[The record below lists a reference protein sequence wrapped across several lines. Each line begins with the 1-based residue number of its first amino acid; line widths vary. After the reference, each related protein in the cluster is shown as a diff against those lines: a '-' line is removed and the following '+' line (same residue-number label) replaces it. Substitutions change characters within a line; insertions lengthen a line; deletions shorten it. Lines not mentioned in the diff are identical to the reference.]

1 MPCRVRSWCMNRRT
15 VGFGSCA
22 TTSVTGRPSCT
33 RKRAPTSHP
42 PKCPVGITT
51 PRPSAR
57 AAWSGAGSGTSR
69 VSGRGRGPHCSMLSV
84 TERANSANT
93 RYASRRSTS
102 HGRRPRT
109 CRWLRSTVRRCW
121 RAIAKT
127 IAAIAGGE
135 PRFHHSGPHTQPSSA
150 KRRQPPLSKRS
161 AARSR
166 PTSIGA
172 PAYPSP
178 RAGASSGGARHPHRG
193 IDDGH
198 GAHRGGPPYRET
210 HDEVRALAVSAAD
223 GDAAAQQLDELL
235 GDAEAEPRA
244 AVPRRRLR
252 VDLLEVGGQRRH
264 VRLPDADPAVP
275 DEDEDAARAGRPPAV
290 PCLVDEG
297 KA

>member
-1 MPCRVRSWCMNRRT
+1 MNRRT

-22 TTSVTGRPSCT
+22 TTSVTGRPSST

-57 AAWSGAGSGTSR
+57 AACSGAGSGTSR
-69 VSGRGRGPHCSMLSV
+69 LSGRGRGPHCSMLSV
-84 TERANSANT
+84 TARANSANT

-109 CRWLRSTVRRCW
+109 RRWLRSTARRCW

-161 AARSR
+161 AARR
-166 PTSIGA
+166 RARSIW
-172 PAYPSP
+172 
-178 RAGASSGGARHPHRG
+178 
-193 IDDGH
+193 
-198 GAHRGGPPYRET
+198 T
-210 HDEVRALAVSAAD
+210 
-223 GDAAAQQLDELL
+223 
-235 GDAEAEPRA
+235 
-244 AVPRRRLR
+244 
-252 VDLLEVGGQRRH
+252 
-264 VRLPDADPAVP
+264 RLPDGPPGGNQTTSRAAIPQA
-275 DEDEDAARAGRPPAV
+275 ALRRRSARAAAPRPPARRGPRGSPATAGRRRTPTPHRTGSGRRV
-290 PCLVDEG
+290 GRRAARRASSRC
-297 KA
+297 